1 MEHLPKEHELR
12 RAAAAAGFMMTK
24 SPEVPL
30 RYLLSLLFVAGGM
43 VGMATD
49 EPPVRAAAPQF
60 RTLHD
65 RFTVPEYTASD
76 WRRRATY
83 LREHILATAGLLPL
97 PEKGSLNAQIFGEQR
112 REHYSVFKVYFESLP
127 GFYVTGN
134 LYRPTGA
141 GPFPAILSP
150 HGHWVYGRL
159 ENTDLTSAPARA
171 MNLAAQGFVV
181 FTYDMIGYNDSRQL
195 PHTVSHGSDADFGGR
210 RENLWGLSLAGLQ
223 LWNSIRGLDFLESLP
238 YVDRQRLGCTGESG
252 GGTQTFLVSAVDER
266 IKVSVPVNMISLQ
279 MQGGCLCEN
288 QPALR
293 LDTNN
298 VELAATIA
306 PRPLLMVS
314 ATGDWTKET
323 LEVEYPAMRRLYALN
338 GAEDRVHAVRFDAEH
353 NYNRDSR
360 EAMYAWM
367 ARWLKNAPADV
378 RVPEREFR
386 IERVPDLLVFYGRP
400 LPDRAL
406 TREQFTDAWIAAARQ
421 QLKDPN
427 PETRQAA
434 LRHVLAFERRA
445 SVTTS
450 PRRSK
455 TVIFAGDDAPL
466 VAALS
471 RAGVT
476 LRRVAMTPFDA
487 AAAAAIS
494 QFDTY
499 NRTAASQ
506 RVADIVRAIDDN
518 PNAILIARGEAAL
531 AAMLA
536 LAIAPVGR
544 AILDVD
550 QFDNTSDDAFVER
563 LYIPGLRRA
572 GDLQTAVSMASGTVV
587 IHNAGSRFTLDGVR
601 IESRKLTPDEIR
613 GLLK

>member
-1 MEHLPKEHELR
+1 M
-12 RAAAAAGFMMTK
+12 
-24 SPEVPL
+24 
-30 RYLLSLLFVAGGM
+30 RYFLTLLFVAGG
-43 VGMATD
+43 VFGMATD
-49 EPPVRAAAPQF
+49 EPAARSAAPQF

-65 RFTVPEYTASD
+65 RFTVPEYTASE
-76 WRRRATY
+76 WRRRAAY

-97 PEKGSLNAQIFGEQR
+97 PQKGPLNAQIFGEQR
-112 REHYSVFKVYFESLP
+112 REHYSVYKVYFESLP

-223 LWNSIRGLDFLESLP
+223 LWNSIRALDFLESLP
-238 YVDRQRLGCTGESG
+238 YVDRERIGCTGESG

-266 IKVSVPVNMISLQ
+266 IKVSAPVNMISLH

-288 QPALR
+288 QPGLR

-298 VELAATIA
+298 VELAGTIA

-323 LEVEYPAMRRLYALN
+323 LDVEFPAMRRLYALV

-367 ARWLKNAPADV
+367 ARWLKNAPAGV
-378 RVPEREFR
+378 RVAEREFR
-386 IERVPDLLVFYGRP
+386 PEAVPNLLVFYGRP
-400 LPDRAL
+400 LPDGAL
-406 TREQFTDAWIAAARQ
+406 TREQFTDAWIAAATR
-421 QLKDPN
+421 QLKDSN
-427 PETRQAA
+427 PDTRQTA
-434 LRHVLAFERRA
+434 LRHALAFEPRG
-445 SVTTS
+445 TTVAAP

-455 TVIFAGDDAPL
+455 TIVFAGDDSPL
-466 VAALS
+466 EGALT
-471 RAGVT
+471 RAGFAV
-476 LRRVAMTPFDA
+476 RRVAMTPFDA

-494 QFDTY
+494 QFETY

-506 RVADIVRAIDDN
+506 RVADIVRAIGEN
-518 PNAILIARGEAAL
+518 PHAALVARGDAAL
-531 AAMLA
+531 AAILA
-536 LAIAPVGR
+536 LAVAPVGR

-550 QFDNTSDDAFVER
+550 QFDNSSDAAFVER
-563 LYIPGLRRA
+563 LYIPGIRRA
-572 GDLQTAVSMASGTVV
+572 GDLQTAVSMTAGTAV
-587 IHNAGSRFTLDGVR
+587 IHNAGTRFRLDGVR
-601 IESRKLTPDEIR
+601 VEPRPLTPDEIV
-613 GLLK
+613 GMLKRQGS